1 MGKLEMW
8 PANASIEAVCLSIFQ
23 HMSRRRASRQITCFY
38 TALGGGGG
46 GAGNDKTILIP
57 LSSWAK
63 KFFFILFGDLNY
75 F

>member
-46 GAGNDKTILIP
+46 AGNDKTILIP